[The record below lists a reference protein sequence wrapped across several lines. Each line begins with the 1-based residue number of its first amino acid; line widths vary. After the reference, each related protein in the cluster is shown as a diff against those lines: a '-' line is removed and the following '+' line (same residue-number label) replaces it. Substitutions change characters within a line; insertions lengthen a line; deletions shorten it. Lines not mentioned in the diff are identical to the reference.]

1 MATKDL
7 KTKPKIS
14 VKIWR
19 PILDRLD
26 KKIEQACL
34 RRDAYLSKVLEVELG
49 QLDEEVSIANSQA
62 SYDYVF
68 SRLDALDRK
77 LVSLALPPELTARLN
92 EICSRKRIVRDAF
105 FNRLFLLLTASPKV
119 IDQLF
124 FHGADGWRSEVWS
137 EHQHDGPFFQNVFY
151 PLEPD
156 IDPFWPIRCGLLIW
170 QDEDHHPKD
179 PTAKLED
186 YLEPTS
192 GKVIRVCRNL
202 HLDGNDDAETIDPV
216 ESIYTKIFHQKASG
230 HDLLGLSC
238 HVPDWAIP
246 GHAAQQ
252 KFQATLDEI
261 FSDLEAQ
268 P

>member
-1 MATKDL
+1 MATKTL
-7 KTKPKIS
+7 KTIPKIS

-19 PILDRLD
+19 PILDKLD

-62 SYDYVF
+62 SYNYVF
-68 SRLDALDRK
+68 SRLEALDRK
-77 LVSLALPPELTARLN
+77 PVSLALPPELTARLN
-92 EICSRKRIVRDAF
+92 EICGRKRIVRDAF

-124 FHGADGWRSEVWS
+124 FNGADDWRSEVWS

-156 IDPFWPIRCGLLIW
+156 IDPLWPIRCGLAMS
-170 QDEDHHPKD
+170 QDEDE
-179 PTAKLED
+179 LED

-192 GKVIRVCRNL
+192 GKVIRVRRSVL
-202 HLDGNDDAETIDPV
+202 AETVEPV
-216 ESIYTKIFHQKASG
+216 EGIYTKIFHQKASG

-238 HVPDWAIP
+238 YVPDWSIP

-252 KFQATLDEI
+252 KLQASLDEI
-261 FSDLEAQ
+261 LSDLEAL

>member
-1 MATKDL
+1 MATKTL
-7 KTKPKIS
+7 KTIPKIS

-34 RRDAYLSKVLEVELG
+34 RRDAYLTKVLEVELG
-49 QLDEEVSIANSQA
+49 QLDAEVSIANSQA

-68 SRLDALDRK
+68 SRLDVLDRK

-92 EICSRKRIVRDAF
+92 EICNRKRIVRDAF
-105 FNRLFLLLTASPKV
+105 FNRLFLLLTASPKA

-124 FHGADGWRSEVWS
+124 FNGTDDWRSEVWS

-156 IDPFWPIRCGLLIW
+156 IDPFWPIRCGLQMS
-170 QDEDHHPKD
+170 QDEDE
-179 PTAKLED
+179 LED

-192 GKVIRVCRNL
+192 GKVIRVRRRVL
-202 HLDGNDDAETIDPV
+202 VETVEPV
-216 ESIYTKIFHQKASG
+216 EGIYTKIFQQKASG

-238 HVPDWAIP
+238 YVPDWSIP

-252 KFQATLDEI
+252 KLQVTLDEI
-261 FSDLEAQ
+261 FSDLEDR